1 MRIVYGDD
9 GSETC
14 VFEKGEKEEIR
25 MYVME
30 ILDFDMSSIESERD
44 IDEMTENVINRMM
57 ETGEGR
63 EEALAYCRAFC

>member
-9 GSETC
+9 DSETC
-14 VFEKGEKEEIR
+14 VFEKGEKDEIR
-25 MYVME
+25 LYVWE
-30 ILDFDMSSIESERD
+30 VLDTNDEST
-44 IDEMTENVINRMM
+44 IDEMTENVIHRMM